1 MRRFLT
7 AHWPEVLAGIATL
20 GYGACVFGFGL
31 VFRPMENDES
41 VTLQV
46 ASLDSVRGVLDA
58 AVNYR
63 HGPPLHYL
71 LVHASL
77 AVRDDVFGLRLPS
90 ALLGMTAV
98 ALAYGCGR
106 ELLGRAE
113 GAVMSVIV
121 ATSPMVVHLGQFAR
135 GYTAMLS
142 ASFLS
147 LWLLLILLRTRQLR
161 WAVAWGAAVVLLAA
175 SHPFGLFALLSE
187 LILLAVLGLWPL
199 IRARDGSRRALIV
212 TAVALVLG
220 AAALLALRHV
230 YAPLQDKYNVGQ
242 GGAVIDPFDW
252 SLWRTLGETW
262 FGTSVAL
269 FWLVP
274 TAVALAGVVLLIRA
288 GRRRP
293 ALVIGVWL
301 AQPLIT
307 LSLLTAA
314 SSDFAPQRHL
324 SFLLPGFAAALAYA
338 VVEAGRRLPRGPII
352 AVAGAVLLLLPGV
365 VAIARDVGSF
375 TPDLRDAS
383 ISLSEKFGPDDVL
396 LTTAGKAEPTV
407 PARLYG
413 AYATLEAP
421 DGSALSKWPHLGDAV
436 GCTLVNRLHE
446 QRPEPANTW
455 VLLRTQAPDDTVIAL
470 RRAGADLV
478 EAHGEYIV
486 ARFAD
491 PTRDVAGAL
500 RGGAR
505 AYRAAASVNQP
516 VGDFDHVLADYRLAR
531 ALEDA
536 DICTS

>member
-7 AHWPEVLAGIATL
+7 AYWPEVLAGIATL

-31 VFRPMENDES
+31 VFRPLESDES

-90 ALLGMTAV
+90 ALLGMAAV
-98 ALAYGCGR
+98 GLAYGFGR

-113 GAVMSVIV
+113 GAVMAVIV

-147 LWLLLILLRTRQLR
+147 LWLMLILLRTRQFR
-161 WAVAWGAAVVLLAA
+161 WAVAWGVSVLLLAG
-175 SHPFGLFALLSE
+175 SHPFGLFALFSE

-199 IRARDGSRRALIV
+199 LRDRSGPRRPLIA
-212 TAVALVLG
+212 TGVALVLG

-230 YAPLQDKYNVGQ
+230 YSPLQDKYDVGQ
-242 GGAVIDPFDW
+242 GGRVIDPFSS
-252 SLWRTLGETW
+252 SLWRALGETW
-262 FGTSVAL
+262 FGTTVAL
-269 FWLVP
+269 FWFVP
-274 TAVALAGVVLLIRA
+274 AAVALAGVVMLARRDRRA
-288 GRRRP
+288 
-293 ALVIGVWL
+293 ALVIAVWL
-301 AQPLIT
+301 LQPLIT

-324 SFLLPGFAAALAYA
+324 SFMLPGFAAALAYA
-338 VVEAGRRLPRGPII
+338 IVEAARRLPHGPIV
-352 AVAGAVLLLLPGV
+352 ATAGAVLLLLPGT
-365 VAIARDVGSF
+365 VAIARDVDGF
-375 TPDLRDAS
+375 NPDLRDAS
-383 ISLSEKFGPDDVL
+383 ISLADKFGPDDVL
-396 LTTAGKAEPTV
+396 LTSAGLAEPTV

-421 DGSALSKWPHLGDAV
+421 DGTPLSEWPHLGDAV

-446 QRPEPANTW
+446 QRPEPNAAW
-455 VLLRTQAPDDTVIAL
+455 VLVRTPAPDESVVAL

-478 EAHGEYIV
+478 ETHGQYVV

-500 RGGAR
+500 RDGRR
-505 AYRAAASVNQP
+505 AYRAVRGVSQP
-516 VGDFDHVLADYRLAR
+516 VGDFGRVLADYRLAG
-531 ALEDA
+531 ALERA
-536 DICTS
+536 GICTS

>member
-7 AHWPEVLAGIATL
+7 AYWPEVLAGLATL

-31 VFRPMENDES
+31 VFRPLENDES

-77 AVRDDVFGLRLPS
+77 AIRDDVFGLRLPS
-90 ALLGMTAV
+90 ALLGMAAV
-98 ALAYGCGR
+98 GLAFGFGR
-106 ELLGRAE
+106 ELLGRVE

-142 ASFLS
+142 ASLLS
-147 LWLLLILLRTRQLR
+147 LWLLLILLRTKQLR
-161 WAVAWGAAVVLLAA
+161 WAVAWGVVVALLAG

-199 IRARDGSRRALIV
+199 VRDRGGSRRPLIA

-220 AAALLALRHV
+220 SAALLALRHV
-230 YAPLQDKYNVGQ
+230 YAPLQDKYNVGK
-242 GGAVIDPFDW
+242 GGAVIDLVDA

-262 FGTSVAL
+262 FGTTVAA
-269 FWLVP
+269 FWFVP
-274 TAVALAGVVLLIRA
+274 AGVALAGEVMLVRRNRRA
-288 GRRRP
+288 
-293 ALVIGVWL
+293 ALVIAVWL
-301 AQPLIT
+301 LQPLVT
-307 LSLLTAA
+307 LSLLTTA
-314 SSDFAPQRHL
+314 SADFAPQRHL
-324 SFLLPGFAAALAYA
+324 SFMLPGFAAALAYA
-338 VVEAGRRLPRGPII
+338 VAEAGRRLPRGPIV
-352 AVAGAVLLLLPGV
+352 ATAGAALLLLPGV

-383 ISLSEKFGPDDVL
+383 ISLADRFGPDDVL
-396 LTTAGKAEPTV
+396 LTTAGTAEPTV

-421 DGSALSKWPHLGDAV
+421 DGTALSEWPHLGDAI

-446 QRPEPANTW
+446 QRPAPNAAW
-455 VLLRTQAPDDTVIAL
+455 VLVRTPSPDESVVAL

-478 EAHGEYIV
+478 EAHGQYVV

-491 PTRDVAGAL
+491 PTRDVAGVLAD
-500 RGGAR
+500 GQR
-505 AYRAAASVNQP
+505 AYRAVRAVSRS
-516 VGDFDHVLADYRLAR
+516 VGDFAHVLADYRLAR
-531 ALEDA
+531 ALERA
-536 DICTS
+536 SICTP

>member
-7 AHWPEVLAGIATL
+7 AYWPEVLAGIATI

-31 VFRPMENDES
+31 VFRPLENDES

-90 ALLGMTAV
+90 ALLGMAAV
-98 ALAYGCGR
+98 GLAYGFGR
-106 ELLGRAE
+106 ELFGRIE

-147 LWLLLILLRTRQLR
+147 LWLMLILLRTRQLR
-161 WAVAWGAAVVLLAA
+161 WAVAWGVSVVLLAG
-175 SHPFGLFALLSE
+175 SHPFGLFALFSE
-187 LILLAVLGLWPL
+187 LILLVVLGLWPL
-199 IRARDGSRRALIV
+199 LRDRGGSRRPLIV
-212 TAVALVLG
+212 TGIALVLG

-230 YAPLQDKYNVGQ
+230 YSPLQDKYNVGQ
-242 GGAVIDPFDW
+242 GGAVIDPFEAD
-252 SLWRTLGETW
+252 LWRDLGEAW
-262 FGTSVAL
+262 FGTTVAA
-269 FWLVP
+269 FWFVP
-274 TAVALAGVVLLIRA
+274 TAVAIAGEVLLVRRGDRRA
-288 GRRRP
+288 
-293 ALVIGVWL
+293 ALVVGVWL
-301 AQPLIT
+301 LQPLIS

-324 SFLLPGFAAALAYA
+324 SFLLPGFAAALAFA
-338 VVEAGRRLPRGPII
+338 IVEAGRRLPHGPVI
-352 AVAGAVLLLLPGV
+352 AVAGAVVLLLPGT
-365 VAIARDVGSF
+365 VAIARDVNGF

-383 ISLSEKFGPDDVL
+383 ISLADKFGPDDVL
-396 LTTAGKAEPTV
+396 LTSAGIAEPTV

-421 DGSALSKWPHLGDAV
+421 DGTPLSQWPHLGDAV

-446 QRPEPANTW
+446 QRPEPNAAW
-455 VLLRTQAPDDTVIAL
+455 VLVRTPSPDESVVAL

-478 EAHGEYIV
+478 EAHGEYVV

-500 RGGAR
+500 RDGRR
-505 AYRAAASVNQP
+505 AYHAVAGVSDS
-516 VGDFDHVLADYRLAR
+516 VGDFDHVLADYRLAG
-531 ALEDA
+531 ALEQA
-536 DICTS
+536 GICTS

>member
-1 MRRFLT
+1 M
-7 AHWPEVLAGIATL
+7 LAGLATL

-31 VFRPMENDES
+31 VFRPLENDES

-90 ALLGMTAV
+90 ALLGMAAV
-98 ALAYGCGR
+98 ALAYVCGR

-161 WAVAWGAAVVLLAA
+161 WAVAWGVAVVLLAA

-187 LILLAVLGLWPL
+187 LILLAVLGVWPL
-199 IRARDGSRRALIV
+199 LRNREGSRRPLIA
-212 TAVALVLG
+212 TGVALVLG

-230 YAPLQDKYNVGQ
+230 YSPLQDKYNVGK
-242 GGAVIDPFDW
+242 GGAVIDPFSG

-269 FWLVP
+269 FWLLP
-274 TAVALAGVVLLIRA
+274 TAVALAGLVLLA
-288 GRRRP
+288 RRRHRA
-293 ALVIGVWL
+293 ALVIAVWL

-314 SSDFAPQRHL
+314 STDFAPQRHL
-324 SFLLPGFAAALAYA
+324 SFMLPGFAAALAYGI
-338 VVEAGRRLPRGPII
+338 VEAGRRLPRGPIL
-352 AVAGAVLLLLPGV
+352 ATAGAVLLLLPGV
-365 VAIARDVGSF
+365 VSIARDVGSF

-396 LTTAGKAEPTV
+396 LTSAGLAEPTV

-436 GCTLVNRLHE
+436 GCTLVDRLHE
-446 QRPEPANTW
+446 QRPSPENAW
-455 VLLRTQAPDDTVIAL
+455 VLLRTPAPDESVAAL
-470 RRAGADLV
+470 RRVGADLV
-478 EAHGEYIV
+478 EAHGEYVI
-486 ARFAD
+486 ARFPN
-491 PTRDVAGAL
+491 PTRDVVGAMRAGS
-500 RGGAR
+500 R
-505 AYRAAASVNQP
+505 AYRVVGAVSQP
-516 VGDFDHVLADYRLAR
+516 VGDFDRVLADYRLAR
-531 ALEDA
+531 ALDTA
-536 DICTS
+536 GICAS